1 MGEFDS
7 LSSQVSTQVF
17 PIEPLEDTAVVL
29 LHGENG
35 KTATLHSSI
44 TQWIN
49 KFRFELYCTKGY
61 FEITGLGGSYDS
73 EKLKIGFRRPNDP
86 FQETITE
93 YRGRDKS
100 WINEW
105 VYFINNI
112 ENKAD
117 FEMGNVDDAIQNMYI
132 VEKAYL
138 SSNEQR
144 RIQLDKIFM
153 KEK

>member
-1 MGEFDS
+1 MGSVAIFC
-7 LSSQVSTQVF
+7 
-17 PIEPLEDTAVVL
+17 A
-29 LHGENG
+29 
-35 KTATLHSSI
+35 
-44 TQWIN
+44 
-49 KFRFELYCTKGY
+49 Y
-61 FEITGLGGSYDS
+61 
-73 EKLKIGFRRPNDP
+73 
-86 FQETITE
+86 
-93 YRGRDKS
+93 
-100 WINEW
+100 